1 MLLFSQSPY
10 RPHLIVSGNQLVF
23 SFSRS
28 SASLAAVVRTYHDGW
43 A

>member
-1 MLLFSQSPY
+1 MLLVSQSPY
-10 RPHLIVSGNQLVF
+10 RPHWIVFGCQSVP

-28 SASLAAVVRTYHDGW
+28 SASFTAVVRMYQDGC

>member
-10 RPHLIVSGNQLVF
+10 RPCLTASGNQLVF
-23 SFSRS
+23 SFSWRS
-28 SASLAAVVRTYHDGW
+28 RSLIAVVRMYQDGC